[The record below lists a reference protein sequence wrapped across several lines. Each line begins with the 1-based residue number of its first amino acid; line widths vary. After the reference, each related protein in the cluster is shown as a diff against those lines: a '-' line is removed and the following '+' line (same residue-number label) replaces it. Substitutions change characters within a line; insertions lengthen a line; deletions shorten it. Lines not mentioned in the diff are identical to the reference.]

1 MSGHCEI
8 ERKYLLHMPDVP
20 ALRAMDGCRVWEI
33 EQIYL
38 RSEPGVTR
46 RIRRVAEQGETR
58 YYRTEKRRLSAL
70 SSDEHEAQID
80 AMEYASLR
88 READPALKPIEK
100 TRLRIPFEGQTLEID
115 LYPFWQDRAILE
127 IELGRE
133 DEPVHIPEWLRVAR
147 EVTDNKRY
155 RNVRLAASVPQD
167 ALE

>member
-20 ALRAMDGCRVWEI
+20 ALRAMDGCQVWKI

-38 RSEPGVTR
+38 LSAPGVTR
-46 RIRRVAEQGETR
+46 RIRRVVEKGETR

-70 SSDEHEAQID
+70 SSDEREAQID
-80 AMEYASLR
+80 AAEYGELR
-88 READPALKPIEK
+88 LEADPALKVIEK
-100 TRLRIPFEGQTLEID
+100 TRLRIPFEGQVLEID

-127 IELGRE
+127 IELARE
-133 DEPVHIPEWLRVAR
+133 DDPVYIPEWLRVAR
-147 EVTDNKRY
+147 EVTDDKRY
-155 RNVRLAASVPQD
+155 KNVRLAASVPQD

>member
-38 RSEPGVTR
+38 VSEPGVTR

-70 SSDEHEAQID
+70 
-80 AMEYASLR
+80 
-88 READPALKPIEK
+88 
-100 TRLRIPFEGQTLEID
+100 
-115 LYPFWQDRAILE
+115 IL
-127 IELGRE
+127 
-133 DEPVHIPEWLRVAR
+133 
-147 EVTDNKRY
+147 
-155 RNVRLAASVPQD
+155 
-167 ALE
+167 